1 MLFFNR
7 KWYPIIKATR
17 GAEILDNLQI
27 KYGKFY
33 KTEPS
38 TIEYLKYKRTLLKQ
52 INKDSL
58 NEVIAELDSIL
69 K

>member
-1 MLFFNR
+1 MLM
-7 KWYPIIKATR
+7 KCCSLIDII
-17 GAEILDNLQI
+17 DDLQI

-33 KTEPS
+33 KTELS

-58 NEVIAELDSIL
+58 NEVIAELDNIL
-69 K
+69 SHVC